1 MKKTKLLLIVMLVIT
16 AVYIGAVVYANS
28 ETSGGAVDS
37 AFLYHGIP
45 EEWYTPEQL
54 GIVKIIGYTEDTTWI
69 QVVYGDQGPLVNPD
83 EEPIFKYKDKF
94 WQISH
99 FYVTPA
105 LPEEVKRWQVP
116 IGGAISVGWI
126 FTGIVFL
133 KVRKNSNLLLRLLLY

>member
-1 MKKTKLLLIVMLVIT
+1 MLVIT